1 MKKTDID
8 AGKCSAALKGASYCK
23 SKVEK

>member
-1 MKKTDID
+1 MEKTDID